1 MLKKKVFGSCFVE
14 ENNFILL
21 FLLQNQTAAI
31 YHHLLLLF
39 ANIEEVLLRFKG
51 EQCTIYRF
59 IAVAELTSFKAK
71 DMIYVGSSMLYI
83 FISHITLYIIIHK
96 YVIATSQILE
106 MKNEYYFH
114 LSYGNSYAF

>member
-1 MLKKKVFGSCFVE
+1 MCWKKFLGCFVE

-59 IAVAELTSFKAK
+59 VAVAELTNYKAK
-71 DMIYVGSSMLYI
+71 DMIKLGSS
-83 FISHITLYIIIHK
+83 II
-96 YVIATSQILE
+96 
-106 MKNEYYFH
+106 
-114 LSYGNSYAF
+114 

>member
-1 MLKKKVFGSCFVE
+1 MLKKSFLGCFVE
-14 ENNFILL
+14 ENNIILL

-59 IAVAELTSFKAK
+59 IAVAELTCYIAK
-71 DMIYVGSSMLYI
+71 RYDTTW
-83 FISHITLYIIIHK
+83 F
-96 YVIATSQILE
+96 
-106 MKNEYYFH
+106 
-114 LSYGNSYAF
+114 SYAMNFFVISSQLIEHQ